1 MAPLPPSESVGPSRA
16 AQLLCGAHEGRQP
29 ARARAPKDGPTMHRS
44 PRSLNGLTP
53 QNPHARVARPA
64 PASCA
69 PQPPPT
75 PQHRAL
81 VPRPQVNLFGN
92 KQTQQDSF
100 ERTSGRPQDTLTRLE
115 PSPRPCREGNP
126 ESLWRPGSAHGPRHT
141 DRIAAGQQSSVAL
154 ARRVRGLVHSS
165 APAA

>member
-1 MAPLPPSESVGPSRA
+1 MAPLPPSKSVGPSRP
-16 AQLLCGAHEGRQP
+16 AQLLCGAHEARQP
-29 ARARAPKDGPTMHRS
+29 ARGNSAQGRTDDAPLTPFAQWPDSPEPTCSCRTARPSILCSPTPSNPAAPCTGATASGEPARTKDG
-44 PRSLNGLTP
+44 
-53 QNPHARVARPA
+53 
-64 PASCA
+64 
-69 PQPPPT
+69 
-75 PQHRAL
+75 
-81 VPRPQVNLFGN
+81 
-92 KQTQQDSF
+92 F

>member
-1 MAPLPPSESVGPSRA
+1 MAPLPPSESVGPSRT
-16 AQLLCGAHEGRQP
+16 AQLLRGAHEGRQP

-81 VPRPQVNLFGN
+81 EPRPQVSWNQLEQTNAGWLRANL
-92 KQTQQDSF
+92 
-100 ERTSGRPQDTLTRLE
+100 RQDTLTRLE

-126 ESLWRPGSAHGPRHT
+126 ESLWRPGSVHGPRHT